1 MPKFFL
7 EQQKREAERNSLE
20 GEKKK
25 IEWGSQIRSYV
36 LQPYQQVNDHRTELK
51 SSAVNAILDGDL
63 DMFMEAFLL
72 QQSQPIPDTH

>member
-1 MPKFFL
+1 M
-7 EQQKREAERNSLE
+7 
-20 GEKKK
+20 
-25 IEWGSQIRSYV
+25 

-63 DMFMEAFLL
+63 DIFMEAFLL